1 MVTVWWSA
9 AGLIHY
15 TFLNPSETITS
26 EKCAQQIN
34 EMHQKLKACSWH
46 WSTEWTQFFSMTM
59 PNHMSHK
66 QYDYCFIKD
75 LDNFLQGKCFHN
87 QKAENAFQ
95 SLKSQSTDFYITEI
109 NVGKNVLIVMV
120 PILINKDVF
129 EPTYNDLK
137 FTAQNYIY
145 FCTNLIYLVSNVDIR
160 SESHTLS
167 QKRVMLTA
175 LIVGIKILELT

>member
-1 MVTVWWSA
+1 
-9 AGLIHY
+9 
-15 TFLNPSETITS
+15 
-26 EKCAQQIN
+26 
-34 EMHQKLKACSWH
+34 
-46 WSTEWTQFFSMTM
+46 
-59 PNHMSHK
+59 
-66 QYDYCFIKD
+66 
-75 LDNFLQGKCFHN
+75 
-87 QKAENAFQ
+87 
-95 SLKSQSTDFYITEI
+95 
-109 NVGKNVLIVMV
+109 MV